1 MSSRP
6 TRRAAA
12 AKRKPIVEEDSD
24 DDDVNDSPPAQEES
38 EDDFTPAPPKSA
50 RKSVGPATR
59 RRKTTQP
66 PLQTETPPSASS
78 AGRRPGR
85 ARKSVARDTAT
96 AEPSVEPNTS
106 IPDDSTSTVAPRRRG
121 RPKKNAIKEET
132 VEPEPI
138 AAPSVEDST
147 MQPSIEQDNAA
158 DGTAMDVDQEE
169 EEEPPIKKAPGRKR
183 KSVAPRAASKAAKP
197 AKEPTPAPA
206 AEPEAEVEAE
216 AQAQAQAQAEPPASS
231 NPVSTPKPTATP
243 EPAPEP
249 ERFQTPLADT
259 TEAAS
264 NDQRRAVEDT
274 LLHTV
279 KPVKPLDTVLDKPM
293 DIVLKSRTMVL
304 PQVEDTTPKPRLVI
318 RYLILNNFKSYAG
331 RQEVGPFHA
340 SFSSVVGPNG
350 SGKSNVIDSLLFV
363 FGFRASKMR
372 QGKLSALI
380 HNSVEYPNLDHCE
393 VAVHFQEVLDHV
405 CPAPWHSLTA
415 LTDTLY
421 LGSLAVATR
430 SFPTPSSSYPARR
443 SRTTPAVTTS
453 MARRPTSPPSPPSFE
468 TAASIS
474 ITSVSLFCRVRWNPL
489 RR

>member
-12 AKRKPIVEEDSD
+12 AKRKPIVEEPDSD
-24 DDDVNDSPPAQEES
+24 DEINDSAPAEES

-50 RKSVGPATR
+50 RKSVGPAAR
-59 RRKTTQP
+59 RRKTTEP

-85 ARKSVARDTAT
+85 ARKSVARDTA
-96 AEPSVEPNTS
+96 EPSVEPNAS
-106 IPDDSTSTVAPRRRG
+106 IQDESSTQTAAASRRRG

-132 VEPEPI
+132 AEPEAI
-138 AAPSVEDST
+138 VAPSIQEST
-147 MQPSIEQDNAA
+147 TVQPSIEKTEQDQDAVP
-158 DGTAMDVDQEE
+158 DHTAMDIDQEE
-169 EEEPPIKKAPGRKR
+169 PPVKKTPAKKR
-183 KSVAPRAASKAAKP
+183 KSLVPRAASKAARL
-197 AKEPTPAPA
+197 AKAPPTPAPA
-206 AEPEAEVEAE
+206 PEPQVEP
-216 AQAQAQAQAEPPASS
+216 EPPASA
-231 NPVSTPKPTATP
+231 NPISSPRPSGEP
-243 EPAPEP
+243 EPVPEPEREPEP
-249 ERFQTPLADT
+249 ERFQTPLADI

-264 NDQRRAVEDT
+264 NDQRPAVEDT
-274 LLHTV
+274 LLNTV
-279 KPVKPLDTVLDKPM
+279 KPVKPLDTILEKPM

-380 HNSVEYPNLDHCE
+380 HNSAQYPNLDHCE
-393 VAVHFQEVLDHV
+393 VAVHFNEVLDHV
-405 CPAPWHSLTA
+405 CDILLLWL
-415 LTDTLY
+415 
-421 LGSLAVATR
+421 R
-430 SFPTPSSSYPARR
+430 SFTNILSY
-443 SRTTPAVTTS
+443 
-453 MARRPTSPPSPPSFE
+453 
-468 TAASIS
+468 
-474 ITSVSLFCRVRWNPL
+474 
-489 RR
+489 

>member
-12 AKRKPIVEEDSD
+12 AKRKPIVEEPDSD
-24 DDDVNDSPPAQEES
+24 DEVNDSPPAEES

-50 RKSVGPATR
+50 RKSVGPAAR
-59 RRKTTQP
+59 RRKTTEP

-85 ARKSVARDTAT
+85 ARKSVARDTA
-96 AEPSVEPNTS
+96 EPSVEPNAS
-106 IPDDSTSTVAPRRRG
+106 IQDDTSTQTAAASRRRG

-132 VEPEPI
+132 VEPEAI
-138 AAPSVEDST
+138 VAPSIEEST
-147 MQPSIEQDNAA
+147 VQPSIEKKEQDENTVP
-158 DGTAMDVDQEE
+158 DDTAMDVD
-169 EEEPPIKKAPGRKR
+169 EEEPPVKKTPARKR
-183 KSVAPRAASKAAKP
+183 KSLAPRAASKAAKP
-197 AKEPTPAPA
+197 AKEPTPAP
-206 AEPEAEVEAE
+206 EP
-216 AQAQAQAQAEPPASS
+216 EPPASS
-231 NPVSTPKPTATP
+231 NPISSPKPAGDP

-249 ERFQTPLADT
+249 ERFQTPLADI

-264 NDQRRAVEDT
+264 NDQRRAIEDT
-274 LLHTV
+274 LLNTV
-279 KPVKPLDTVLDKPM
+279 KPVKPLDTVLDRPM
-293 DIVLKSRTMVL
+293 DIVLKSRTMMI

-380 HNSVEYPNLDHCE
+380 HNSAQYPNLDHCE
-393 VAVHFQEVLDHV
+393 VAVHFNEVLDNV
-405 CPAPWHSLTA
+405 CNIL
-415 LTDTLY
+415 LL
-421 LGSLAVATR
+421 
-430 SFPTPSSSYPARR
+430 
-443 SRTTPAVTTS
+443 
-453 MARRPTSPPSPPSFE
+453 
-468 TAASIS
+468 
-474 ITSVSLFCRVRWNPL
+474 
-489 RR
+489 